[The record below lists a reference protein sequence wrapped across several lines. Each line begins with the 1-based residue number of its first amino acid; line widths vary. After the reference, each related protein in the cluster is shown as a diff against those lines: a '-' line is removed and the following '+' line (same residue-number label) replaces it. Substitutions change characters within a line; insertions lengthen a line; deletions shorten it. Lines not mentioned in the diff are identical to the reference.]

1 MKSYWYTVFKNYFGF
16 FMNTYKV
23 LQHPTKELK
32 AVKTGFAWLA
42 IPFITCIPVFP
53 AWFLFRGL
61 WKIFIAYILAILILA
76 SIDYELYGYVGF
88 FNFSTADGLQIII
101 IIVETVILTLPAF
114 KGNDW
119 TVSNLIDQGYKV
131 SYSVQASSKKEAL
144 QLAQNK
150 NIG

>member
-1 MKSYWYTVFKNYFGF
+1 
-16 FMNTYKV
+16 MNTYKV

-42 IPFITCIPVFP
+42 IPFVTCLPVFP
-53 AWFLFRGL
+53 LWFLFRGL
-61 WKIFIAYILAILILA
+61 WKIFIAYILTILILA
-76 SIDYELYGYVGF
+76 SIDYELYGYLGF

-101 IIVETVILTLPAF
+101 IIVEAVILSLPAF
-114 KGNDW
+114 KGNEW
-119 TVSNLIDQGYKV
+119 TTLNLINQGYKL

-144 QLAQNK
+144 ELAQNK

>member
-1 MKSYWYTVFKNYFGF
+1 
-16 FMNTYKV
+16 MNTYKV

-42 IPFITCIPVFP
+42 VPFVTCIPVFP

-61 WKIFIAYILAILILA
+61 WKIFIAYILTILILA
-76 SIDYELYGYVGF
+76 SIDYEIYGYVGF
-88 FNFSTADGLQIII
+88 FNFSTAGGLQIII

>member
-1 MKSYWYTVFKNYFGF
+1 MK
-16 FMNTYKV
+16 TYKV

-32 AVKTGFAWLA
+32 AVKSGFAWFA
-42 IPFITCIPVFP
+42 IPFVTFLPVFP

-61 WKIFIAYILAILILA
+61 WKIFFAYILTILILA

-88 FNFSTADGLQIII
+88 FNFSTAGGLQIII

-144 QLAQNK
+144 QLAQDK
-150 NIG
+150 NFG